1 MRSLGFAGLLALA
14 ASARAQ
20 TPLVDSV
27 IKLNRAGLWEQA
39 GPLAQQGFQQAK
51 TVDERCALL
60 VGGSYALA
68 QLTRLDAAR
77 ATLRTFDRE
86 CVESPVVRQQAT
98 DIAFVRSS
106 IDLPALPTTGVE
118 LSALDQFW
126 TVTDLLRA
134 DVEPTSGQ
142 WRALLTTPTYRMVL
156 TQNPNFRQHMS
167 LAFKPS
173 RRAERDSVVKNRANG
188 AGTIAHLDRALAARE
203 DIDRIRLALEKT
215 LVDSVALAVR
225 SAARLLPAGTTE
237 KRPKPFIAL
246 GIYTY
251 DGYAQGNGMI
261 LDALFVR
268 ENGLT
273 DLMAHEFHHMYAGD
287 FSRMSRAGIGAG
299 DAPII
304 GVFWSLRNEGIADMV
319 DKPYPLTVRS
329 EAMASYAKGYNETYE
344 KTPAVLRSIDSL
356 IVGAIGDSA
365 KLVAAAQQARTLI
378 PWNGHPNGA
387 YMARSIKDT
396 FGVDSLFPALASPFA
411 FVRVF
416 RAAEA
421 KKGNASAF
429 SAPTIAWLDAME
441 KKYVP

>member
-1 MRSLGFAGLLALA
+1 MWRSHPSFAKEG
-14 ASARAQ
+14 
-20 TPLVDSV
+20 
-27 IKLNRAGLWEQA
+27 
-39 GPLAQQGFQQAK
+39 
-51 TVDERCALL
+51 
-60 VGGSYALA
+60 
-68 QLTRLDAAR
+68 
-77 ATLRTFDRE
+77 
-86 CVESPVVRQQAT
+86 
-98 DIAFVRSS
+98 
-106 IDLPALPTTGVE
+106 
-118 LSALDQFW
+118 
-126 TVTDLLRA
+126 TDLARTVPHYLKTIHIFTGFMTFTITNPARLSEQVGEVAISSEA
-134 DVEPTSGQ
+134 DVEQ
-142 WRALLTTPTYRMVL
+142 ALTAAST
-156 TQNPNFRQHMS
+156 
-167 LAFKPS
+167 AFAAWSNTMPD
-173 RRAERDSVVKNRANG
+173 ER
-188 AGTIAHLDRALAARE
+188 
-203 DIDRIRLALEKT
+203 
-215 LVDSVALAVR
+215 
-225 SAARLLPAGTTE
+225 AARLRAGGAAIKARLAELT
-237 KRPKPFIAL
+237 P
-246 GIYTY
+246 
-251 DGYAQGNGMI
+251 
-261 LDALFVR
+261 LFVR

-287 FSRMSRAGIGAG
+287 FSRMSRTGIGAG

-344 KTPAVLRSIDSL
+344 KTPVILRAIDSL